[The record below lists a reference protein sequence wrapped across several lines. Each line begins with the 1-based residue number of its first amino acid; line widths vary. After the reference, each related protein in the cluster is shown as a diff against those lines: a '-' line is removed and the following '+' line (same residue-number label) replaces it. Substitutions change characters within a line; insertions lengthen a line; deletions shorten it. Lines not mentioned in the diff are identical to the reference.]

1 MNNIELRNLIIKK
14 RVKFYEIAR
23 EVGIAPTT
31 FTVWMRDELSDEK
44 KVKVIKAIQ
53 NLTNWVHSYA
63 VEIINLTL

>member
-14 RVKFYEIAR
+14 RIKFYEIAR

-44 KVKVIKAIQ
+44 KAKVIKAIE
-53 NLTNWVHSYA
+53 NL
-63 VEIINLTL
+63 IK

>member
-14 RVKFYEIAR
+14 RIKFYEIAR

-44 KVKVIKAIQ
+44 KVKVIKAIE
-53 NLTNWVHSYA
+53 NLTKWFP
-63 VEIINLTL
+63 

>member
-14 RVKFYEIAR
+14 RIKFYEIAR

-44 KVKVIKAIQ
+44 KVKVIKAIE
-53 NLTNWVHSYA
+53 NLTKWVP
-63 VEIINLTL
+63 

>member
-14 RVKFYEIAR
+14 RIKFYEIAR

-44 KVKVIKAIQ
+44 KVKVIKAIE
-53 NLTNWVHSYA
+53 NLTKRVQ
-63 VEIINLTL
+63 